1 MRWRGDGKGRRAIFL
16 WVLEERAGVEDVLDL
31 GVELFHFG
39 GGDGLGECFE
49 DGIGKRIVN
58 EMARGKVASE
68 LKGEIEI

>member
-1 MRWRGDGKGRRAIFL
+1 MRLRGDEGCRCAIFL

-49 DGIGKRIVN
+49 DGIGKGIVDQ
-58 EMARGKVASE
+58 MARGELASE